1 MTIEKITHRLSKYM
15 KYKGL
20 NDNNITVDAGLSV
33 GLIGKALKKSTGL
46 NSDTIEKILHTYVD
60 LNPVWLVVGEGEMLK
75 PNVKDLKHNESVA
88 NSVTFSDETK
98 HTENATLS
106 LNDEP
111 SSNYNRMPKVV
122 TVDKDG
128 NDNIVLVP
136 VKAAAGYLNGYGDN
150 KYIQSLPTYN
160 LPNINNGTFRMFQV
174 GGHSMYPTICDGS
187 YVVGEWVENWIKEV
201 KDNRIY
207 VIVSDEGIL
216 VKRVLN
222 RLKKYDNLYLKSD
235 NRKEHPNQTLEPIQ
249 IKEIWAVKMHLSF
262 ELPDP
267 TILYDRVGDLEAEIQ
282 HIKSL
287 IKGKN

>member
-1 MTIEKITHRLSKYM
+1 
-15 KYKGL
+15 
-20 NDNNITVDAGLSV
+20 
-33 GLIGKALKKSTGL
+33 
-46 NSDTIEKILHTYVD
+46 
-60 LNPVWLVVGEGEMLK
+60 
-75 PNVKDLKHNESVA
+75 
-88 NSVTFSDETK
+88 
-98 HTENATLS
+98 
-106 LNDEP
+106 
-111 SSNYNRMPKVV
+111 
-122 TVDKDG
+122 
-128 NDNIVLVP
+128 
-136 VKAAAGYLNGYGDN
+136 
-150 KYIQSLPTYN
+150 
-160 LPNINNGTFRMFQV
+160 
-174 GGHSMYPTICDGS
+174 MYPTICDGS

-267 TILYDRVGDLEAEIQ
+267 VILYDRVGDLEAEID

-287 IKGKN
+287 LKKKN